1 MAIKLE
7 PYTKESIPSEEHDEL
22 RFTRDNYGMASA
34 FLTYPLTGEEKLIG
48 RADLV
53 AGLATIDGNKMKIT
67 GLPDEIFHKFQAKLN
82 VFVDNEKAYSNM
94 FPETIEQSEKI
105 NGLSFIMWND
115 GSGKAEYKGATVGTI
130 DLMSGE
136 MEVGD
141 SGYIPASYDD
151 RDKTIANY
159 KTTIESYVQEK
170 YIDNPHQNVWR
181 VTFLQE
187 RDRMLDIQYIAADT
201 EEDARVAAQAFR
213 KAPFYDINLSNST
226 SYTLSADLF
235 KDGKTIGQVLQDQ
248 ITELNSKN
256 EVSGLV
262 YTTLDNN
269 HNGEYY
275 IQALYK
281 DDEVGHIRVNSG
293 EMSIGG
299 EHTVSN
305 NSTLEDKFR
314 IFSDKTA
321 KYAVY
326 ELGAECKK
334 DAELTSENNNKS
346 RSKTDKTEVD
356 TR

>member
-1 MAIKLE
+1 MATKIE
-7 PYTKESIPSEEHDEL
+7 PYMKESIPSEEHDEL
-22 RFTRDNYGMASA
+22 RFIRDNYGTASA

-105 NGLSFIMWND
+105 NGLRFIMWND

-235 KDGKTIGQVLQDQ
+235 KDGKTIEQVLQDQ

-293 EMSIGG
+293 EMSING
-299 EHTVSN
+299 EHSVSN
-305 NSTLEDKFR
+305 TCSLEDKLR
-314 IFSDKTA
+314 IFSEKTSDYALFMLNAESQKVANLISKNNDNTHNKEDKDII
-321 KYAVY
+321 
-326 ELGAECKK
+326 E
-334 DAELTSENNNKS
+334 
-346 RSKTDKTEVD
+346 R
-356 TR
+356 